1 MLIMHLLPHSHHERQ
16 ALKGVGSPSGR
27 APAKAG
33 ERALSVGLAATS
45 PEGRGF
51 SGARSAP

>member
-1 MLIMHLLPHSHHERQ
+1 MLILHRSPHGHHERQ
-16 ALKGVGSPSGR
+16 ALEGVGSPSGR

-51 SGARSAP
+51 SGARSTP